1 MRPYSEPL
9 ACELYE
15 EKQNEQNDDII
26 DSTGMN
32 KTKKI

>member
-15 EKQNEQNDDII
+15 EKQSEQNDDII
-26 DSTGMN
+26 TGMN